1 MMASGICVYAEA
13 YNGKLEPV
21 VAELISAAKLIKEE
35 TKETISAIVA
45 DQSCEEIVKELE
57 RLGVEKIY
65 AVKTDRDILLE
76 DDAASCV
83 IAEMLKKI
91 EPSSMLIPATAAGR
105 SLFSRVAMKL
115 ECGMTADCTELQVG
129 KKEDGSCFIKQIK
142 PSYGEN
148 VFVTIIT
155 REGVYPQMM
164 TVRPGVY
171 QPAEAGDAQAEVVYF
186 DDITVPES
194 KIQVLER
201 IPSENETDSILS
213 AEIVVVG
220 GRGALEGDNFTL
232 LKAFADKI
240 GAAIGGTR
248 PMVDSELIPFNHQI
262 GQTGFTIRPR
272 IVISL
277 GVSGAIQ
284 HTEGLK
290 DTKLYIAINTDEHAA
305 IFNVADYGITADMK
319 DVLSAYLS
327 I

>member
-1 MMASGICVYAEA
+1 MASGICVYAET

-21 VAELISAAKLIKEE
+21 VAELISAAKLIQEE
-35 TKETISAIVA
+35 TTETISAIVA
-45 DQSCEEIVKELE
+45 DENCDEIVKELE
-57 RLGVEKIY
+57 VLGVDKIY
-65 AVKTDRDILLE
+65 AVRTGRNILLE

-83 IAEMLKKI
+83 IADMLKKI
-91 EPSSMLIPATAAGR
+91 EPSSVLIPATPAGR

-115 ECGMTADCTELQVG
+115 ECGMTADCTELKVG
-129 KKEDGSCFIKQIK
+129 TREDGSHFIKQIK

-171 QPAEAGDAQAEVVYF
+171 QQAEAVEPHAETVYF
-186 DDITVPES
+186 DDIKVPES
-194 KIQVLER
+194 KIQVIEK
-201 IPSENETDSILS
+201 IQSENETDSILS

-220 GRGALEGDNFTL
+220 GRGALEEGNFDL

-290 DTKLYIAINTDEHAA
+290 DTKLYIAINTDENAA
-305 IFNVADYGITADMK
+305 IFNVADYGITTDMK
-319 DVLSAYLS
+319 DVLSAYLAL
-327 I
+327 